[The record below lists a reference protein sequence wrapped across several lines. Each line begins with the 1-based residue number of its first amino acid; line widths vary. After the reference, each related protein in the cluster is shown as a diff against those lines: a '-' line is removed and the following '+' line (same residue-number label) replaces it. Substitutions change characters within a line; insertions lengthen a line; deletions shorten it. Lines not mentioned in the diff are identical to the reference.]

1 MVILTKY
8 TIEIKDLLAEG
19 IAKAKREEKLPITF
33 NKFKIPFGK
42 FIFFLITFYLFINFF
57 IR

>member
-1 MVILTKY
+1 MIILTKY

-33 NKFKIPFGK
+33 NKFKIPLNK
-42 FIFFLITFYLFINFF
+42 FIFF
-57 IR
+57 